1 MTEGR
6 IARGWRLT
14 RQSWSV
20 VRVRPG
26 LLVLPAVS
34 AAFTLAAAALLLGP
48 WSLDVI
54 GHHSRGRLFVDGAV
68 CAYPFTF
75 ISTYFNVAFYLLAA
89 ATFDGRPMTTGEALR
104 RARRRLAVVAMWA
117 LVATVVGTAL
127 RTLEQLPV
135 GGLAARVAEW
145 IGSVAWSLASFFVVP
160 VLALEDVGVR
170 AALRRSVGTIRSQ
183 WGESVTGA
191 AVIGTVFGMATFTLF
206 ALGGIGVG
214 LGRGGFEPGYAL
226 TALAAVAFVTTV
238 FVQEAV
244 GQVFR
249 LAVFRH
255 ASGQGATGPFAA
267 ADLDAAFRP
276 RRGRS

>member
-1 MTEGR
+1 MTEGK
-6 IARGWRLT
+6 IARGSRLT

-20 VRVRPG
+20 VRLRPG
-26 LLVLPAVS
+26 LLVIPAIS
-34 AAFTLAAAALLLGP
+34 AAFTLTAAALLLGP
-48 WSLDVI
+48 WSLDLI
-54 GHHSRGRLFVDGAV
+54 GHHSRGRVFVDGAV

-75 ISTYFNVAFYLLAA
+75 ISAYFNVAFYTLAA

-104 RARRRLAVVAMWA
+104 RARGRVAVVALWA
-117 LVATVVGTAL
+117 LVATIAGIAL
-127 RTLEQLPV
+127 RALEQLPV

-160 VLALEDVGVR
+160 VLALEDVGVGE
-170 AALRRSVGTIRSQ
+170 ALRRSVRTIRSQ
-183 WGESVTGA
+183 WGESVTGV
-191 AVIGTVFGMATFTLF
+191 AVIGTVFGLATFTLF
-206 ALGGIGVG
+206 AVGAIGVG
-214 LGRGGFEPGYAL
+214 LGRSGFEPGYAL
-226 TALAAVAFVTTV
+226 TAVAAVAFVAAV

-255 ASGQGATGPFAA
+255 ASGDGGTGPFAP
-267 ADLDAAFRP
+267 ADLDAAFTP